1 MKARSGF
8 TILLGLL
15 LLCQAATLMAGGT
28 KESAETAAI
37 KVNESGFPIVA
48 EKITVK
54 GFSRL
59 EPQNGPYDEMTL
71 WKDYEEM
78 TNIHIDWETP
88 GLQNVKERKN
98 LIMASGELPDFFI
111 KGVLTEGDILKYG
124 AAGVITPLED
134 LIDKWGPNVKKMFEV
149 YPSIKDGITA
159 PDGHIYSLPNVS
171 AYARGVVFRYPL
183 VNMKWLERLGLEPA
197 KTSEEFLNMLRAFR
211 DNDANNNG
219 DPTDEIPF
227 SAHNMVLGF
236 RGICGMFGVNYE
248 VHYGDPSLGRYPMKI
263 ENNKVHIQLTDDN
276 MKRALQYYSKMYQ
289 EKLLDQEI
297 FIHTKKEYFAKLAA
311 GRYGF
316 TPLHQPRNAGK
327 YKGEYDAM
335 VPPKGPRGDQVWNF
349 SRAYLR
355 GINAFA
361 MTNANKYPEAMLRWV
376 DYFYSEEGAIQM
388 YLVRPDEFC
397 DTAPEGGYQF
407 KKHVLEAEEGFARYM
422 GSHTIWGGG
431 MAPVLSI
438 EKASDPLSRGA
449 MRTYLAKVDAYQPRD
464 EVIKLP
470 LRKKA
475 DLDRELE
482 IRSDMDTY
490 IMEMWANF
498 ATGATSFDK
507 WDEYVA
513 TLEKMGLKE
522 LEDIFQRALTGY

>member
-1 MKARSGF
+1 MKARPVL

-15 LLCQAATLMAGGT
+15 LLCPVATLMAGGGQ
-28 KESAETAAI
+28 ESAATAAV
-37 KVNESGFPIVA
+37 KVAETGFPIVE
-48 EKITVK
+48 EKITLK

-59 EPQNGPYDEMTL
+59 EPQNGPYEEMTL

-78 TNIHIDWETP
+78 TNIHIEWETP
-88 GLQNVKERKN
+88 GLDNVTERKN
-98 LIMASGELPDFFI
+98 LLMASGDVPDFFI
-111 KGVLTEGDILKYG
+111 KSVLTEGDVLKYG
-124 AAGVITPLED
+124 EAGVIVPLED
-134 LIDKWGPNVKKMFEV
+134 MIDKWGPNIKKMFEL
-149 YPSIKDGITA
+149 YPSVKAGITA
-159 PDGHIYSLPNVS
+159 PDGHIYSLPNMITF
-171 AYARGVVFRYPL
+171 ARGVVFRYPL
-183 VNMKWLERLGLEPA
+183 VNIKWLERLELEPA

-219 DPTDEIPF
+219 DPADEIPF

-248 VHYGDPSLGRYPMKI
+248 VAYGDPNLGRYPMKI
-263 ENNKVHIQLTDDN
+263 ENGKVHIQLTDDS
-276 MKRALQYYSKMYQ
+276 MKEALQYYHTMYQ

-316 TPLHQPRNAGK
+316 TPLHQPRNAGD
-327 YKGEYDAM
+327 YKEEYDAM
-335 VPPKGPRGDQVWNF
+335 VPPKGPHGDQTWNF
-349 SRAYLR
+349 SRSTLA
-355 GINAFA
+355 GTTAFA
-361 MTNANKYPEAMLRWV
+361 MTHVNKYPEATLRWI
-376 DYFYSEEGAIQM
+376 DHFYSEEGAIQM

-397 DTAPEGGYQF
+397 DTLPNGDYAF
-407 KKHVLEAEEGFARYM
+407 KSHVLEAEEGFARYM

-431 MAPVLSI
+431 GAPVMTI
-438 EKASDPLSRGA
+438 ERASNPLYRGA
-449 MRTYLAKVDAYQPRD
+449 MRTYLDKVDAYQPSD
-464 EVIKLP
+464 DVIRIPFRPKE
-470 LRKKA
+470 

-482 IRSDMDTY
+482 IRSEMDTY

-498 ATGATSFDK
+498 ATGASGFDK

-522 LEDIFQRALTGY
+522 LEAIFQRALSGK